1 MRSRTNRK
9 SKKGASKAV
18 RSSELAVSAP
28 TAAQVVK
35 LLKSVR
41 VETRLEKRILTIFG
55 VLATTAGGFIVVQ
68 NVANSGQVNTAAS
81 FSALSTLFLEYR
93 VLGMEIDFFPIV
105 DSQTNLT
112 TPAPSMLALCKA
124 SSGVSPGTFEEVA
137 QGPEGKIVN
146 ALRPF
151 RIAVSAD
158 GFVDGL
164 NWTSIGGTIPTTN
177 QIAVVISDC
186 GVNPAS
192 AVSSTYFRWTCK
204 FLAQFRS
211 FV

>member
-9 SKKGASKAV
+9 KGRKAKS
-18 RSSELAVSAP
+18 REHAAELAVSAP
-28 TAAQVVK
+28 SASQIVR
-35 LLKSVR
+35 LLRSVH

-55 VLATTAGGFIVVQ
+55 VLATTVGGFIVVQ
-68 NVANSGQVNTAAS
+68 NVVNTGQVNTAAS

-93 VLGMEIDFFPIV
+93 VLGMEIDFLPIV
-105 DSQTNLT
+105 DAQTNLT

-124 SSGVSPGTFEEVA
+124 SSGTSPGTFEEVA
-137 QGPEGKIVN
+137 QGPEGRIVN
-146 ALRPF
+146 GLRPF
-151 RIAVSAD
+151 KIAVSAE
-158 GFVDGL
+158 GFVDAL
-164 NWTSIGGTIPTTN
+164 QWTPVGNTIATPN
-177 QIAVVISDC
+177 QFAVVISDT

-204 FLAQFRS
+204 YLAEFRS